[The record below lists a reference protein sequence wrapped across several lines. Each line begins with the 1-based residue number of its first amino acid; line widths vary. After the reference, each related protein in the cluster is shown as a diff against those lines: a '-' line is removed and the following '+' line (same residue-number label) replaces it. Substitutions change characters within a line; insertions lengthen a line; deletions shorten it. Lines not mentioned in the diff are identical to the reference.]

1 MRSDVWKD
9 AFSFSVGEFRYRLV
23 RKQLQD
29 DATGRRVLEHGQ
41 YFQSCRV
48 QPLLSARVKVH
59 PLISTFY
66 LDCVIDFVD
75 KQRVLFHPASA
86 LDVPVSRL
94 RQESLAGCTR
104 CMAHAH
110 CSRSGWVKS
119 RSCQSALVIYFHW
132 VALLSFPQGSTYFHA
147 TLSLVG
153 QLLDEL
159 SILWVILTAM
169 AIWVP
174 SSLILPTFKNRRW
187 VSLLFILRHIHVQAL
202 IGVCKIQNTVTWMEL
217 GFLST

>member
-1 MRSDVWKD
+1 MYCISQTKNIDAFTLTKVHSGTDISVAGFGYFLNFCWIIYKSFDVWKD
-9 AFSFSVGEFRYRLV
+9 AFSVSVGEFRYRLV

-41 YFQSCRV
+41 YFQSWRV

-94 RQESLAGCTR
+94 RQESVAGCTR

-110 CSRSGWVKS
+110 CSRSG
-119 RSCQSALVIYFHW
+119 
-132 VALLSFPQGSTYFHA
+132 
-147 TLSLVG
+147 
-153 QLLDEL
+153 
-159 SILWVILTAM
+159 
-169 AIWVP
+169 
-174 SSLILPTFKNRRW
+174 
-187 VSLLFILRHIHVQAL
+187 
-202 IGVCKIQNTVTWMEL
+202 
-217 GFLST
+217 